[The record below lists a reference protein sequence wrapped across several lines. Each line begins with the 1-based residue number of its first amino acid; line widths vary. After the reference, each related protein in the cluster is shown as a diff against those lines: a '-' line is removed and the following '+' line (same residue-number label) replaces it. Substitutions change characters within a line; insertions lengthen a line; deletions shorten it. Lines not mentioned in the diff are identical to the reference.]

1 MTVAVLHGAVSDGSR
16 TDEQDVLVEVET
28 VCRALAALGYRPVPV
43 PLSLDLEA
51 ALDALRRLRPRFAFN
66 LVESVA
72 GKGSLIALGP
82 LVLDVLGI
90 PFTGASA
97 DATYLTSNKL
107 LAKRLMLLE
116 GIDTPPWF
124 PMESG
129 LPGPV
134 EPGRYIVKSVWEHAS
149 IGIDEG
155 SVLYADGDA
164 GLREALLLRRD
175 ATGGACFA
183 EVYVEG
189 REFNLSLLAD
199 GKGPRVLP
207 PAEILFDA
215 FPPGKLRLVDYR
227 AKWDADSFEYQK
239 TPRRFRFPG
248 EDADLL
254 SSLERT
260 ALRCWEVFRL
270 RGYGRVDFRVDGDGR
285 PWVLEVNTNPC
296 LSPDAGFLAAAAE
309 AGFGLT
315 EVVSR
320 ICADLP

>member
-183 EVYVEG
+183 EVYVEDANSISPCWRTERDPG
-189 REFNLSLLAD
+189 SF
-199 GKGPRVLP
+199 PRRRSSSTPFP
-207 PAEILFDA
+207 PASCAWWITGPSGTPIPSSIRRPRGVSA
-215 FPPGKLRLVDYR
+215 FR
-227 AKWDADSFEYQK
+227 AKTRTSCPPWRERPFGAGRFSGFADTGGWISGW
-239 TPRRFRFPG
+239 TGMADPG
-248 EDADLL
+248 
-254 SSLERT
+254 
-260 ALRCWEVFRL
+260 CWR
-270 RGYGRVDFRVDGDGR
+270 
-285 PWVLEVNTNPC
+285 
-296 LSPDAGFLAAAAE
+296 
-309 AGFGLT
+309 
-315 EVVSR
+315 
-320 ICADLP
+320 